1 MKITKEQWYRML
13 DRNCRRDKHRF
24 RTNKFGVTWCVICG
38 LLSTKVGI
46 GTEIEG
52 DEALEITCD
61 EDR

>member
-1 MKITKEQWYRML
+1 MEITKEQWYRML

-52 DEALEITCD
+52 M
-61 EDR
+61 RH